1 MVCRFDELMGD
12 ILEMDY
18 MYFKPLVD
26 SISDMNIGNDW
37 FLVANDFA
45 SYLDCQARPPNT
57 SASLHNAKKVLIFLI
72 WPKPLKRKKLV
83 ENSIFSAG
91 GG

>member
-1 MVCRFDELMGD
+1 MVVSGHACRFDELMAD

-26 SISDMNIGNDW
+26 SISDMNVGNDW

-45 SYLDCQARPPNT
+45 AYLDCQACPRPR
-57 SASLHNAKKVLIFLI
+57 SQVY
-72 WPKPLKRKKLV
+72 
-83 ENSIFSAG
+83 
-91 GG
+91 

>member
-1 MVCRFDELMGD
+1 MIWGRTVSERQCRFDELMGD

-26 SISDMNIGNDW
+26 SISDMNVGNDW

-45 SYLDCQARPPNT
+45 SYLDCQVLPFCFHTAARFRTCSCT
-57 SASLHNAKKVLIFLI
+57 SHSEF
-72 WPKPLKRKKLV
+72 
-83 ENSIFSAG
+83 
-91 GG
+91 

>member
-1 MVCRFDELMGD
+1 MGD

-26 SISDMNIGNDW
+26 SISDMNVGNDW

-45 SYLDCQARPPNT
+45 AYLDCQAR
-57 SASLHNAKKVLIFLI
+57 
-72 WPKPLKRKKLV
+72 
-83 ENSIFSAG
+83 NSPTACML
-91 GG
+91 

>member
-1 MVCRFDELMGD
+1 MGD

-26 SISDMNIGNDW
+26 SVSNMDVGNDW

-45 SYLDCQARPPNT
+45 SYLDCQARH
-57 SASLHNAKKVLIFLI
+57 SFGYLKLSLNKSKAF
-72 WPKPLKRKKLV
+72 
-83 ENSIFSAG
+83 FSRTH
-91 GG
+91 